1 MWETENQLTYV
12 LALLAL
18 QDIWKTIK
26 GEKQQSREGKSKY
39 DF

>member
-18 QDIWKTIK
+18 QNILK
-26 GEKQQSREGKSKY
+26 GTEKDREQGREGQGK
-39 DF
+39 